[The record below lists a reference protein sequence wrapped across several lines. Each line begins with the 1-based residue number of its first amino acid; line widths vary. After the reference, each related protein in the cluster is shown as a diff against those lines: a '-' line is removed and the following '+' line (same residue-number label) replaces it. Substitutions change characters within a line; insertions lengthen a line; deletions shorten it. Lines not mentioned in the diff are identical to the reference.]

1 MLGKILGIDENQ
13 VLLKINLDLE
23 KYPSLIGNHV
33 IMEDTQRRC
42 VGEITDI
49 KEGIAYIN
57 LLGEIKNNKFVYGVI
72 TKPSFGA
79 VTKVISKERI
89 PLIISAD
96 NYEEDKHLTLGK
108 SAIYEDVDINV
119 DINNF
124 FANHFAIFGSTGSG
138 KSCSV
143 ARIFQNLFEK
153 DNSIP
158 YKASIFIFDAYGEYH
173 QAFNK
178 LHDNHPNIN
187 FKSYTTNTRFPD
199 LDILKIPPWLL
210 SVDDYALL
218 LGVEKACQISIIEK
232 SLRFVSI
239 FVKEEQE
246 VIKYKNDIIS
256 RALLDILSSGKSSS
270 QIRDQLMSV
279 LTNYNTSELNL
290 ETPVYQPGYTRPLKQ
305 LFFIDAS
312 GKIREMETL
321 TTFFESFLTDKVEL
335 SLPDG
340 TFKYTLDD
348 LAHAFDFALISEGV
362 LLSNKVFDDANIIK
376 VRLHSLINSEYKVY
390 FECNEFMSKDTFIR
404 SLLTANDNRKAQIIN
419 FNINYV
425 DDRFAK
431 CVTKIF
437 AKLLFDYAK
446 EQKNRGALPFH
457 IILEEA
463 HRYVQNDND
472 IHIIGYNIFDRI
484 TKEGRKYGVMLGLIS
499 QRPSELSETSLSQC
513 NNFLIFKMLH
523 PRDIEYIKQIVP
535 NITNEIVKRLKILQ
549 PGTCVAFG
557 NGFKVPV
564 IIKFELPNPTPSSDS
579 CNISKTWFVNRPS
592 S

>member
-199 LDILKIPPWLL
+199 LNILKIPPWLL

-218 LGVEKACQISIIEK
+218 LGVEKASQISIIEK